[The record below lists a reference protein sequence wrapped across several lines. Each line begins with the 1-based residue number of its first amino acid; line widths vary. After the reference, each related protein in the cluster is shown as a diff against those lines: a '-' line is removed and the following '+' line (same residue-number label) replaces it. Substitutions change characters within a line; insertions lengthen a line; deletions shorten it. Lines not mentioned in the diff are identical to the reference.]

1 MFDVIP
7 TRKPRVSGW
16 PLGALWVCAL
26 SLVALHGA
34 LAAPPNGL
42 PNGSPNGSP
51 NGLTREDLIGA
62 WRLVRIDY
70 SGPHGSTVDPFYQ
83 PGSTGL
89 LIYDQSGWMSV
100 DIVAPNRARF
110 EVPSQRIAMRDGEEL
125 AALKVSAFDGYYTYH
140 GTWEFNAATSELVHH
155 VASSLLAAENGVT
168 YTQKVSLQG
177 GRLVFTNRSGAQGE
191 ETVRLK
197 IWERVGRH

>member
-1 MFDVIP
+1 MDDVIP
-7 TRKPRVSGW
+7 TRKSRVSSS
-16 PLGALWVCAL
+16 LHCALWVCAL
-26 SLVALHGA
+26 SIGALHGA
-34 LAAPPNGL
+34 LAAPPTGL
-42 PNGSPNGSP
+42 PNGSP
-51 NGLTREDLIGA
+51 NGLTREDLIGV

-70 SGPHGSTVDPFYQ
+70 SGPHGATVDPFYQ

-89 LIYDQSGWMSV
+89 LIYDKSGWMSV
-100 DIVAPNRARF
+100 DIVAPDRARF
-110 EVPSQRIAMRDGEEL
+110 DVPSQRIAMRDGEEL
-125 AALKVSAFDGYYTYH
+125 AALKVSAFDSYYTYH
-140 GTWEFNAATSELVHH
+140 GTWELNAATSELTHH
-155 VASSLLAAENGVT
+155 VTSSLLAAEIGVT